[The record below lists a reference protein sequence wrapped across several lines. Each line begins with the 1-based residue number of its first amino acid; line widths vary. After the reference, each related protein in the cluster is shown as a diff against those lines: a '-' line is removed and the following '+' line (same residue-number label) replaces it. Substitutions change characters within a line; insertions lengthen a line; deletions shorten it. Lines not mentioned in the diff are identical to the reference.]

1 MQTEPSIK
9 PKIKQIDKENVGS
22 TEINSGHSTDIIRE
36 NTPNTSI
43 QTISETSTNVESNSL
58 HTSDKRI
65 DKENTTNTT
74 TLTSTQ
80 STTETSIPHTSS
92 EGLGN
97 PASMKS
103 NKPIKD
109 NGSDTD
115 EEDYKNIMKEYE
127 TATDSRSSTR
137 VNKVILDTE
146 SADERSYKNIMKDIN
161 ESETKDARSSVNIQ
175 KQSTYIKEEN
185 ISNSTNQT
193 TVQTTSE
200 PIPRPEVVSKDNQ
213 IDKEIDKQLLSRET
227 INDSI
232 SDYKEMEKVL
242 PVRTTSDTTM
252 QHTNS
257 QDIDDMLTD
266 MNTTVNNRKIVY
278 RLDPLTK
285 QSRYKDD
292 IRVSNESVV
301 TDKENSD
308 SAYDKEANFKDDT
321 QSNTNEVNYESAH
334 ERQSYVKNSSRLTE
348 AEAYKN
354 YRKFMRRDRSAES
367 ENKSSN
373 TPEDETGPSIGEKM
387 KNKLHEMKA
396 SISPEQNISSKESTP
411 TTSKNI
417 VNNSEGELNANDRT
431 SLENF
436 RKFTIKESDSDSE
449 DEIKSDPLPKK
460 PEFHDR
466 LDNETG
472 SIIIEKVTNKLHSM
486 TAYIKSNVQDVKEYV
501 SSAAYSSKESRP
513 DYMQSNIQ
521 STIQGTSQSNIR
533 SAIPSDIQSSSGAY
547 TQYTK
552 YTSRY
557 R

>member
-1 MQTEPSIK
+1 M
-9 PKIKQIDKENVGS
+9 
-22 TEINSGHSTDIIRE
+22 
-36 NTPNTSI
+36 
-43 QTISETSTNVESNSL
+43 
-58 HTSDKRI
+58 
-65 DKENTTNTT
+65 
-74 TLTSTQ
+74 
-80 STTETSIPHTSS
+80 
-92 EGLGN
+92 
-97 PASMKS
+97 
-103 NKPIKD
+103 
-109 NGSDTD
+109 
-115 EEDYKNIMKEYE
+115 
-127 TATDSRSSTR
+127 
-137 VNKVILDTE
+137 
-146 SADERSYKNIMKDIN
+146 
-161 ESETKDARSSVNIQ
+161 
-175 KQSTYIKEEN
+175 
-185 ISNSTNQT
+185 
-193 TVQTTSE
+193 
-200 PIPRPEVVSKDNQ
+200 
-213 IDKEIDKQLLSRET
+213 LSRET

-292 IRVSNESVV
+292 IRASNESVV

-396 SISPEQNISSKESTP
+396 SISPEQNISNKESTP

-417 VNNSEGELNANDRT
+417 VNNSERELNANDRT

-460 PEFHDR
+460 PEFRDR
-466 LDNETG
+466 ADDEAAPSFLERLRDKFE
-472 SIIIEKVTNKLHSM
+472 
-486 TAYIKSNVQDVKEYV
+486 DVKEYI
-501 SSAAYSSKESRP
+501 SSSSYSKGTT
-513 DYMQSNIQ
+513 QSNILDSRDSTQNIQ
-521 STIQGTSQSNIR
+521 SDTQSSIHRSNPIEIGSSEHSTHTMTNSIQ
-533 SAIPSDIQSSSGAY
+533 SAIQTDIPMSSKDVHKLVEADYKEYIGIDSTTKKN
-547 TQYTK
+547 TQEFSEQGNDFTTENRAEK
-552 YTSRY
+552 PNISL
-557 R
+557 